1 MSGIEIFIDESG
13 DFGPSVDIRDV
24 GDSISEYSR
33 HKNPAN
39 SFALVSGSRSGLH
52 DEPHCT
58 SFVGDRGTCKA
69 RKLFLWRREELPAKL
84 AQVHSEERMEIMIAR
99 LVCPVRVGV
108 GMAAREKARKGAR
121 GCVRPRTAGRLLNAE
136 VGRHKGGQGEN
147 DLSYR

>member
-1 MSGIEIFIDESG
+1 M
-13 DFGPSVDIRDV
+13 VDIRDV

-99 LVCPVRVGV
+99 LGCPVRAGV
-108 GMAAREKARKGAR
+108 GMAARERAR
-121 GCVRPRTAGRLLNAE
+121 
-136 VGRHKGGQGEN
+136 
-147 DLSYR
+147 